1 MGSAESGQFPAGPPQ
16 GKLAPPGGSAA
27 HEVAS
32 VGASFRW
39 GAEALWETVVPT
51 LPGFTIEILPQID
64 STNSELM
71 RRARLGQTEPVLLVA
86 QHQTAGRGRLG
97 RTWHD
102 SPTGGAPAA
111 LMFSLGL
118 ALHPA
123 QWSGLSLAVGL
134 AVAQALHDDLQLKW
148 PNDIWYQQ
156 RKLAGI
162 LIETSPLAAS
172 PAGRYVVIGVGVN
185 MAAPGAQGLSTAAAC
200 LHELRPGMDAA
211 QALARVLPGLV
222 ALVKG
227 FEMRGFAPYKMAFE
241 QRDGLSGLQVNL
253 SDGQTGLASG
263 VDENG
268 SLLVHTSA
276 GLQKISSSEVSVRP
290 A

>member
-1 MGSAESGQFPAGPPQ
+1 VE
-16 GKLAPPGGSAA
+16 PG
-27 HEVAS
+27 
-32 VGASFRW
+32 
-39 GAEALWETVVPT
+39 
-51 LPGFTIEILPQID
+51 LPGFTIEILPQTD

-86 QHQTAGRGRLG
+86 EHQTAGRGRLG

-102 SPTGGAPAA
+102 GGAGETPAA

-118 ALHPA
+118 PLHPA
-123 QWSGLSLAVGL
+123 NWSGLSLAVGL
-134 AVAQALHDDLQLKW
+134 SVAQALHDDLQLKW

-162 LIETSPLAAS
+162 LIETSPLTVS
-172 PAGRYVVIGVGVN
+172 PAGRYVVVGVGVN
-185 MAAPGAQGLSTAAAC
+185 MVAPDVPGLSTAAAA
-200 LHELRPGMDAA
+200 LDELWPGMDAA
-211 QALARVLPGLV
+211 QALARVLPPLV
-222 ALVKG
+222 AQVKT
-227 FEMRGFAPYKMAFE
+227 FEARGFGIFKKAFE
-241 QRDGLSGLQVNL
+241 QRDGLRGLQVSL
-253 SDGQTGLASG
+253 SDGQSGTAMG

-268 SLLVHTSA
+268 ALLVHTSV